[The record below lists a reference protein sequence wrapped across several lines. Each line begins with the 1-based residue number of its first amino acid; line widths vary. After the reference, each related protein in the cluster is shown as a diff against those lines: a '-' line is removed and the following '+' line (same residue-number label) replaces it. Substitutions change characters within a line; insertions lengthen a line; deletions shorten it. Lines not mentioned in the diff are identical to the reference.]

1 MEARCFTSAV
11 KYLLVAGEY
20 SALEYVSD
28 AAMQHYAI
36 TGKWSV
42 IQQIMILAN
51 NNNHPRATC

>member
-1 MEARCFTSAV
+1 MEASCFTNAV

-36 TGKWSV
+36 TGKRSAAIRQHGV
-42 IQQIMILAN
+42 D
-51 NNNHPRATC
+51 